1 MSDRDLFGRTDFVNG
16 TVNVNG
22 NTYELLDKS
31 FPTVDPKSPLTLS
44 EGEKEL
50 MKVLKA
56 SFRHSEKLQRH
67 IRFIYAKGAM
77 YKTCNNNL
85 LFHGCIPMDSNG
97 ELQSV
102 KIQEVKYSG
111 KALLDKL
118 GELILFPCDTD
129 S

>member
-1 MSDRDLFGRTDFVNG
+1 MKLEGQLIAKHPEWEMSDRDLFGRTDFING
-16 TVNVNG
+16 TVTVNG
-22 NTYELLDKS
+22 KTHELLDRS

-44 EGEKEL
+44 EGEEEL

-85 LFHGCIPMDSNG
+85 LFHGCIPMD
-97 ELQSV
+97 
-102 KIQEVKYSG
+102 
-111 KALLDKL
+111 DK
-118 GELILFPCDTD
+118 GGFQ
-129 S
+129 